1 MSDRTPDDLKM
12 KGQQK
17 AAWDDGAE
25 GWKRWWPTFERAAQ
39 TVNDRLVALAAVHA
53 GDRVLDIA
61 TGSGEPA
68 LTAARVV
75 GQAGR
80 VVAVDMSPGML
91 AIARERI
98 DAAGLKNVELVESDA
113 ESLRLDAHSFDA
125 ALSRWGL
132 MFMPDLDGV
141 LRGLHRALKPGGR
154 FATAVWSAADKVPM
168 CGLARDAIRRITGIV
183 PPPNAPDPIRLADTS
198 ILERALSAGGFR
210 DVKIERLIVTFE
222 FPSPEAFADF
232 RSQIGGTRATLSKM
246 PAEVA
251 SKVRDAVVS
260 AAREYA
266 VADAGGV
273 VRLNNETI
281 FFAAR
286 A

>member
-1 MSDRTPDDLKM
+1 MSDQNPDDLKI

-17 AAWDDGAE
+17 AAWDDSAE

-39 TVNDRLVALAAVHA
+39 TVNDRLVELASVRA
-53 GDRVLDIA
+53 GNHVLDIA

-68 LTAARVV
+68 LTAARAV
-75 GQAGR
+75 GQSGR

-113 ESLRLDAHSFDA
+113 ESLSLDAHSFDA
-125 ALSRWGL
+125 VLCRWGL

-141 LRGLHRALKPGGR
+141 VRGMHRALKPSGR
-154 FATAVWSAADKVPM
+154 FATAVWSVADKVPM

-183 PPPNAPDPIRLADTS
+183 PPPDAPDPIRLADAS
-198 ILERALSAGGFR
+198 ILERALGAAGFR
-210 DVKIERLIVTFE
+210 DVTIERLIVTFE
-222 FPSPEAFADF
+222 FPSADAFADF
-232 RSQIGGTRATLSKM
+232 RSQIGGTRATFSKM

-251 SKVRDAVVS
+251 RQVRDAIVTS
-260 AAREYA
+260 AREFA
-266 VADAGGV
+266 TAAGV
-273 VRLNNETI
+273 VRLSNETI
-281 FFAAR
+281 CFGAR